1 MRPLSPIRALCCL
14 AALVATAAAAFN
26 VSVRTLRG
34 PEGEVFTSAFVE
46 ANGERF
52 ALVVPGGWH
61 SRAGA
66 KANTLSLSSPSGEAP
81 ITLEFSE
88 QDAAPVLA
96 SAAALRQAVV
106 PFLHE
111 ATVLE
116 EFPAHTGCG
125 TGRGLDLSFTLQGN
139 PLRARVVV
147 IPLARGYASFHLSC
161 SAENQEF
168 FFRTLGTTLTSFRR
182 APLDAEEKFVAV
194 SAVAPE
200 EKDARAAAQLGH
212 AAAAQEFAVLQTGP
226 PPPPVVERERP
237 PLFAGYENHVR
248 LGVIGLLL
256 AALSAYTLA
265 RHRREAEIRALCGGY
280 LSDGT
285 EVASFK
291 MPEWFAVQSAPQVSA
306 ATALDGPDWTPA
318 VSGAAP
324 APDPVQKF
332 LEEAPALLGNIRNA
346 LRDLGRSGN
355 DVEWRTLLAQLPKHF
370 TTLKERTNFWEMRPV
385 WQLSSAVEL
394 LAQRVADKPK
404 DATPSTLRTITAA
417 TDLLQALCVPGVRPN
432 LIIDPPLKVLAV
444 DDDPLCLRAVVFA
457 LQKAG
462 LESET
467 AKDGAQALALASA
480 KAYDVIFMDIQMPEM
495 DGLTA
500 CKKIRET
507 AVNAETPIV
516 FVTIQSDFHTRAQS
530 TLTGGSDLM
539 AKPFLVFELTVK
551 ALMASMRKRLETQQ
565 SANLPQPIVS
575 PAPVAIRAAITSSL
589 GANRTTTTTARAP
602 RPKPKQVETAP
613 DSNQPFAERA
623 GTALLALENSLDEV
637 TRATAQGEAKEPLG
651 VFYVQTH
658 AFVADAEKAGFQLAA
673 LLGSNLERLAK
684 KLYEKPPQAN
694 PSTLHTVA
702 SALRLL
708 HEVCQPGVEQKSA
721 DASRV
726 RMLVVDDEPLAR
738 RAITGALQLAFDQ
751 PDSAEDGIT
760 ALALARE
767 KAYDVIFT
775 DVRMPGL
782 DGFAL
787 CAQIRKT
794 ALNPHTPVIFVTSL
808 GDDAAREQAALSG
821 GNDFIAKPCLPAEI
835 TLKALTF
842 IIRKR
847 LALPVEIAAEETA
860 LTAPPKPSETA
871 LLAV

>member
-1 MRPLSPIRALCCL
+1 MRAPSPIRALCLCAVL
-14 AALVATAAAAFN
+14 FATAAAAFN

-88 QDAAPVLA
+88 QDAASVLA

-106 PFLHE
+106 PFLHD

-116 EFPAHTGCG
+116 EFPAHTGYG
-125 TGRGLDLSFTLQGN
+125 SGRGLDLSFTLQGN

-161 SAENQEF
+161 SAENQES

-182 APLDAEEKFVAV
+182 APLDAEGKFAVV

-200 EKDARAAAQLGH
+200 EKDAQATAQLGH
-212 AAAAQEFAVLQTGP
+212 TAAAQEVAGLQTAP

-248 LGVIGLLL
+248 LGVIGVLL

-265 RHRREAEIRALCGGY
+265 LHRREAEIRALCGGY

-291 MPEWFAVQSAPQVSA
+291 MPEWFAVKSAPQVSA
-306 ATALDGPDWTPA
+306 APALDGPDWTPA

-332 LEEAPALLGNIRNA
+332 LAEAPALLGNIRDA
-346 LRDLGRSGN
+346 LRELGRSGH

-370 TTLKERTNFWEMRPV
+370 TALKERTNFWEMRPV

-432 LIIDPPLKVLAV
+432 LIIDPPLQVLAV

-462 LESET
+462 LASET
-467 AKDGAQALALASA
+467 AANGAQALALASA

-551 ALMASMRKRLETQQ
+551 ALMASMRKRLQTQQ
-565 SANLPQPIVS
+565 SANV
-575 PAPVAIRAAITSSL
+575 PAPVVTPAPAAIRAAITSSL
-589 GANRTTTTTARAP
+589 GATRTTTATTGAP
-602 RPKPKQVETAP
+602 RLKAKKAAPAP
-613 DSNQPFAERA
+613 DSNQDFTERA
-623 GTALLALENSLDEV
+623 APALLALENILDEV
-637 TRATAQGEAKEPLG
+637 TRATAQGEAKESLG

-658 AFVADAEKAGFQLAA
+658 AFVTDAEKAGFQLAA
-673 LLGSNLERLAK
+673 LLGLNLERLAK
-684 KLYEKPPQAN
+684 KLYEKPAQAN

-708 HEVCQPGVEQKSA
+708 REVCQPGVEQKSA

-751 PDSAEDGIT
+751 PDSAEDGIA

-794 ALNPHTPVIFVTSL
+794 ELNPHTPVIFVTSL

-847 LALPVEIAAEETA
+847 LALPGETGAEETSTTVPA
-860 LTAPPKPSETA
+860 KPAESVLIA
-871 LLAV
+871 A

>member
-1 MRPLSPIRALCCL
+1 MAVLLLILWSGGLVANQAATRAMKRSFSAETEYWHELHEKQQREQIKEQQQREKEKEEIRNSVAEIVEAGEAMNPVVL
-14 AALVATAAAAFN
+14 AA
-26 VSVRTLRG
+26 
-34 PEGEVFTSAFVE
+34 
-46 ANGERF
+46 
-52 ALVVPGGWH
+52 
-61 SRAGA
+61 RA
-66 KANTLSLSSPSGEAP
+66 E
-81 ITLEFSE
+81 
-88 QDAAPVLA
+88 
-96 SAAALRQAVV
+96 
-106 PFLHE
+106 
-111 ATVLE
+111 
-116 EFPAHTGCG
+116 PA
-125 TGRGLDLSFTLQGN
+125 
-139 PLRARVVV
+139 
-147 IPLARGYASFHLSC
+147 
-161 SAENQEF
+161 
-168 FFRTLGTTLTSFRR
+168 
-182 APLDAEEKFVAV
+182 
-194 SAVAPE
+194 
-200 EKDARAAAQLGH
+200 
-212 AAAAQEFAVLQTGP
+212 P
-226 PPPPVVERERP
+226 PPPPPSIWKGKGNYILLSLQFLFISALTAVVM
-237 PLFAGYENHVR
+237 VR
-248 LGVIGLLL
+248 
-256 AALSAYTLA
+256 
-265 RHRREAEIRALCGGY
+265 HKREAEIRALNGGY

-291 MPEWFAVQSAPQVSA
+291 MPEWFTPPPA
-306 ATALDGPDWTPA
+306 TPA
-318 VSGAAP
+318 PNNQDAP
-324 APDPVQKF
+324 TDGLGETLPAEPRKDPVQEF
-332 LEEAPALLGNIRNA
+332 LESAPEYLNNIRTA
-346 LRDLGRSGN
+346 LRELGRSG
-355 DVEWRTLLAQLPKHF
+355 DDAEWRALLAGLPKHF
-370 TTLKERTNFWEMRPV
+370 TALKERTNFWEMRPV
-385 WQLSSAVEL
+385 WQLSSALEL

-417 TDLLQALCVPGVRPN
+417 TDLLQSLCVPGVRPN
-432 LIIDPPLKVLAV
+432 LIIDPPLQVLAV

-462 LESET
+462 LASET
-467 AKDGAQALALASA
+467 ATDGAQALALASV
-480 KAYDVIFMDIQMPEM
+480 KPYDVIFMDIQMPEM

-500 CKKIRET
+500 CKKIHET

-575 PAPVAIRAAITSSL
+575 PAPAAIRAAITSSL
-589 GANRTTTTTARAP
+589 GANRTTTTTASAP
-602 RPKPKQVETAP
+602 RPKPKKAETAP

-623 GTALLALENSLDEV
+623 GTALLSLENSLDEV
-637 TRATAQGEAKEPLG
+637 TRATAQGDAKEPLG

-673 LLGSNLERLAK
+673 LLSLNLERLAK
-684 KLYEKPPQAN
+684 KLYEKPQQAN

-708 HEVCQPGVEQKSA
+708 HEVCRPGVEQQSA

-738 RAITGALQLAFDQ
+738 RAITSALQLAFDQ
-751 PDSAEDGIT
+751 PDSAEDGIA
-760 ALALARE
+760 ALVLARE

-794 ALNPHTPVIFVTSL
+794 ELNPHTPVIFITGL

-847 LALPVEIAAEETA
+847 LALPVETKAEENSPK
-860 LTAPPKPSETA
+860 APAKPAESA

>member
-1 MRPLSPIRALCCL
+1 MRASLPLRVLCGLTVLL
-14 AALVATAAAAFN
+14 ATGAAAFN
-26 VSVRTLRG
+26 VSVRMAHG
-34 PEGEVFTSAFVE
+34 PEGEVSRSAFVE
-46 ANGERF
+46 ANDERV
-52 ALVVPGGWH
+52 ALLVPPGWQA
-61 SRAGA
+61 RTGA
-66 KANTLSLSSPSGEAP
+66 KANSLSLSPSSGESP
-81 ITLEFSE
+81 IAVEFSE
-88 QDAAPVLA
+88 QNAAPLLA
-96 SAAALRQAVV
+96 SAAVLRQTVA
-106 PFLHE
+106 PFLQE
-111 ATVLE
+111 AVLLE
-116 EFPAHTGCG
+116 EFPAYTGYG
-125 TGRGLDLSFTLQGN
+125 PGRGADFAFLLQGHS
-139 PLRARVVV
+139 LRTRLVV
-147 IPLARGYASFHLSC
+147 IPLARGFVSFQMAC
-161 SAENQEF
+161 PAADAEPHWQM
-168 FFRTLGTTLTSFRR
+168 LAATLTSFRR
-182 APLDAEEKFVAV
+182 APAHSAEPLITMQEPLQPEPSERPKAQLATGSAQTV
-194 SAVAPE
+194 SALYTE
-200 EKDARAAAQLGH
+200 
-212 AAAAQEFAVLQTGP
+212 P
-226 PPPPVVERERP
+226 PPPPVVEPEP
-237 PLFAGYENHVR
+237 KPIFAGYENHVR
-248 LGVIGLLL
+248 LGVITLLL
-256 AALSAYTLA
+256 AALSTYTLA
-265 RHRREAEIRALCGGY
+265 RHRRDAEIRALCGGY

-291 MPEWFAVQSAPQVSA
+291 MPEWFAVPSAPQVSTA
-306 ATALDGPDWTPA
+306 PALDGPDWTPVA
-318 VSGAAP
+318 SGAAP

-332 LEEAPALLGNIRNA
+332 LEEAPALLANIRNA
-346 LRDLGRSGN
+346 LRELGRSGH
-355 DVEWRTLLAQLPKHF
+355 DGEWRTLLAQLPKHF

-417 TDLLQALCVPGVRPN
+417 TDLLQSLCVPGVRPN
-432 LIIDPPLKVLAV
+432 LIIDPPLNVLAV

-462 LESET
+462 LASET
-467 AKDGAQALALASA
+467 AADGVQAVALAST
-480 KAYDVIFMDIQMPEM
+480 KTYDVIFMDIQMPEM

-507 AVNAETPIV
+507 KANAQTPIV

-565 SANLPQPIVS
+565 SANLPQPIAA
-575 PAPVAIRAAITSSL
+575 PAPAAIRAAITSSL
-589 GANRTTTTTARAP
+589 GANRTTTATASAP
-602 RPKPKQVETAP
+602 RPQLKKVEAAP
-613 DSNQPFAERA
+613 DSNQNFAERS
-623 GTALLALENSLDEV
+623 TSALLALQNVLDEV

-658 AFVADAEKAGFQLAA
+658 AFVADAEKAGFELAA

-684 KLYEKPPQAN
+684 KLYEKPQQAN

-708 HEVCQPGVEQKSA
+708 REVCRPGVEQKSA
-721 DASRV
+721 DPSRV

-760 ALALARE
+760 ALALVRE

-794 ALNPHTPVIFVTSL
+794 EQNRQTPVIFVTGL

-847 LALPVEIAAEETA
+847 LELPVEAGADEVSPTPPVKSAESALVTA
-860 LTAPPKPSETA
+860 
-871 LLAV
+871 